1 MSGLG
6 LSGLEI
12 DMVVKDSLAA
22 LELYESV
29 FEVERIEV
37 GDFIVG
43 QNEVILKIH
52 GTRFHLL
59 DENKQFEFFAP
70 KPNDR
75 LPIWF
80 NIIVSD
86 IQERFDKAVAQ
97 GFSVIQPVTEM
108 PEMGIKNTMLTDQ
121 FGYVWMLHQIDQEVS
136 FEDRTRMFEEQ
147 GFERRK

>member
-59 DENKQFEFFAP
+59 DENEQFELFAP

-86 IQERFDKAVAQ
+86 INKSFDNAVAN
-97 GFSVIQPVTEM
+97 GFSVIQPLTEM
-108 PEMGIKNTMLTDQ
+108 PEMGIKNAMLVDT
-121 FGYVWMLHQIDQEVS
+121 FGYVWLLHQIDKEVS
-136 FEDRTRMFEEQ
+136 FEERTRMFEEQ